1 MEEQSIKHRQLSHLS
16 IDDIPLEGKRLSIE
30 AGFLQSFVDDLHTY
44 RFVLKERGS
53 ERIIPFSAS
62 FERTEEQMVLI
73 RGELLLDPH
82 LALFKPYSYWDLYLH
97 SLGKDRHESE
107 SDNEGKYT
115 RIKMNLEDIRLH
127 SFFDANELFFPYRTK
142 NGNVSF
148 RKQEP
153 ITIGRL
159 EQVDLNEGNILT
171 FSGYSIYA
179 SQPESQMEVLGRQ
192 LVLTNNTDDEEIRLP
207 LNGEN
212 RDDLASLYGQ
222 FDFSSAAFN
231 GKLSL
236 EELKRF
242 STNNYYKF
250 YIETEVQRPEGIE
263 YIRSPRLDYFPR
275 NPMNQYHFSSFKSE
289 NKTWRIRVKPTK
301 NSRYLTV
308 RISQYSS
315 MRETARRIKNFLSRV
330 KSGRIVKRTYKL
342 VFSFLGKLPPK
353 KKQVVFES
361 FLGKQYSC
369 NPRAIYEYMLEHHPE
384 YDMYWSIDPRSAA
397 VFEGKGLKTINRF
410 SIPWLF
416 IMSRSKYWV
425 SNSRLP
431 IWIPKP
437 SHTTY
442 LQTWHGTPLK
452 RLAADMDEVHMPGT
466 NTAKYKKNFL
476 LESSRWDYLISP
488 NRYSSEIFTRAFGF
502 EKDMI
507 ESGYPRNDFLHNA
520 NNAETMNSLKERL
533 DLPLDKKVILYAPTW
548 RDNEFYAKGKYKF
561 NLKLEL
567 DKMQEELGDE
577 YIVLLRM
584 HYLIAENLDITPFA
598 GFAYDVSH
606 HTDISE
612 LYLISDLLITDYSSV
627 FFDYANLGRPMIFYV
642 YDIENY
648 RDTLRGFYFDFEA
661 QAPGPLV
668 KTTEDVIRHIQ
679 HPDPTS
685 QANFDAFYQ
694 KFCYLEDGEASKR
707 VVEKVFKTK

>member
-1 MEEQSIKHRQLSHLS
+1 MEGDLARMAEYELKHKRIHTLQINETSS
-16 IDDIPLEGKRLSIE
+16 GKTLYVEFALLDRYIE
-30 AGFLQSFVDDLHTY
+30 NLTDYELC
-44 RFVLKERGS
+44 L
-53 ERIIPFSAS
+53 
-62 FERTEEQMVLI
+62 FERDSEHYLTIETKEVSTEESFTILSGQLVLD
-73 RGELLLDPH
+73 GYLDS
-82 LALFKPYSYWDLYLH
+82 FKAHTFWDLYLRIH
-97 SLGKDRHESE
+97 KEEHE
-107 SDNEGKYT
+107 DPKLV
-115 RIKMNLEDIRLH
+115 RIKANNEDIRLH
-127 SFFDANELFFPYRTK
+127 SFFVSDYMFIPYRTK
-142 NGNVSF
+142 KGNVSF
-148 RKQEP
+148 KIAAPE
-153 ITIGRL
+153 IFGRM
-159 EQVDLNEGNILT
+159 EHVDLKENGELT
-171 FSGYSIYA
+171 FSGYSVVPPGIA
-179 SQPESQMEVLGRQ
+179 TANKTLVISSTETEEEVIIPLPSEDREDLRELFQNTALSFTESGFHGSVDLKELFQNGTNTYFKFFVEYTNVINGEEVKIRSH
-192 LVLTNNTDDEEIRLP
+192 RLP
-207 LNGEN
+207 
-212 RDDLASLYGQ
+212 
-222 FDFSSAAFN
+222 F
-231 GKLSL
+231 
-236 EELKRF
+236 
-242 STNNYYKF
+242 
-250 YIETEVQRPEGIE
+250 
-263 YIRSPRLDYFPR
+263 FPR
-275 NPMNQYHFSSFKSE
+275 NPETEFQSVFIQSNGRKLLA
-289 NKTWRIRVKPTK
+289 RVKPTK
-301 NSRYLTV
+301 KSRFLSIRVFQYNALKETV
-308 RISQYSS
+308 RK
-315 MRETARRIKNFLSRV
+315 AKNFLVRV
-330 KSGRIVKRTYKL
+330 KRGRTVKRAYKL
-342 VFSFLGKLPPK
+342 SFTFLGKLPAK

-361 FLGKQYSC
+361 FLGKQFSC
-369 NPRAIYEYMLEHHPE
+369 NPRAIYEYMLENHPE
-384 YDMYWSIDPRSAA
+384 YEMYWSIDPRSAA

-416 IMSRSKYWV
+416 KMARSKYWV

-488 NRYSSEIFTRAFGF
+488 NRYSSEIFARAFGF

-533 DLPLDKKVILYAPTW
+533 ELPLDKKVILYAPTW

-679 HPDPTS
+679 HPDPAS

>member
-1 MEEQSIKHRQLSHLS
+1 MNDHDFHHRQITLLSIKETSKGRYLSFEASFLKTFLDSYTRFHFCILERGTEHPIRLS
-16 IDDIPLEGKRLSIE
+16 AKRKHCEDESMDLLEGDFPLEP
-30 AGFLQSFVDDLHTY
+30 H
-44 RFVLKERGS
+44 LKE
-53 ERIIPFSAS
+53 
-62 FERTEEQMVLI
+62 L
-73 RGELLLDPH
+73 
-82 LALFKPYSYWDLYLH
+82 KPGVFWDLYLV
-97 SLGKDRHESE
+97 GIINDEE
-107 SDNEGKYT
+107 EYKYT
-115 RIKMNLEDIRLH
+115 RIKAGMEDIRLH
-127 SFFDANELFFPYRTK
+127 SFLYQDHLFIPYRTK
-142 NGNVSF
+142 KGNVSF
-148 RKQEP
+148 KLSPSAP
-153 ITIGRL
+153 IAMIEDLKLTDNGIIKLNGYAVYIPEAQGNVEVVSKRL
-159 EQVDLNEGNILT
+159 VITNNLNEEET
-171 FSGYSIYA
+171 FIPL
-179 SQPESQMEVLGRQ
+179 Q
-192 LVLTNNTDDEEIRLP
+192 NEIRHDLTERYAAGGEDYSSSGFYGEYKPDSLP
-207 LNGEN
+207 IG
-212 RDDLASLYGQ
+212 
-222 FDFSSAAFN
+222 SS
-231 GKLSL
+231 
-236 EELKRF
+236 
-242 STNNYYKF
+242 NNYYKF
-250 YIETEVQRPEGIE
+250 YIEVSIPTSEGVQH
-263 YIRSPRLDYFPR
+263 IRSQRLKFQPR
-275 NPMNQYHFSSFKSE
+275 NATSRYQECTLRLKNS
-289 NKTWRIRVKPTK
+289 TWKMRLKPTK
-301 NSRYLTV
+301 KS
-308 RISQYSS
+308 
-315 MRETARRIKNFLSRV
+315 NFLSVRIYQYKPFRQLAGKAKRFILRV
-330 KSGRIVKRTYKL
+330 KQGKTVKKAYKSAFIL
-342 VFSFLGKLPPK
+342 FGKLPAK

-369 NPRAIYEYMLEHHPE
+369 NPRAIYEYMLEHYPE
-384 YDMYWSIDPRSAA
+384 YDMYWSIDPRSAG
-397 VFEGKGLKTINRF
+397 VFKGKGLKTINRF

-416 IMSRSKYWV
+416 KMARSKYWV

-431 IWIPKP
+431 LWIPKP
-437 SHTTY
+437 KHTTY

-452 RLAADMDEVHMPGT
+452 RLAADMDQVLMPGT
-466 NTAKYKKNFL
+466 NTEKYKRNFL
-476 LESSRWDYLISP
+476 NESSRWDYLISP
-488 NRYSSEIFTRAFGF
+488 NRYSSEIFARAFGF

-548 RDNEFYAKGKYKF
+548 RDNEFYARGKYKF

-679 HPDPTS
+679 HPDPAS

>member
-1 MEEQSIKHRQLSHLS
+1 MDENGMHHRELSHLT
-16 IDDIPLEGKRLSIE
+16 IEDTENGKRLSITV
-30 AGFLQSFVDDLHTY
+30 GFLRSFLEDFSEY
-44 RFVLKERGS
+44 YFVLQERDTEQHISLSTTSTHIETTIS
-53 ERIIPFSAS
+53 E
-62 FERTEEQMVLI
+62 I
-73 RGELLLDPH
+73 RGELQLDPH
-82 LALFKPYSYWDLYLH
+82 LDAFKPEVYWDLYLH
-97 SLGKDRHESE
+97 TKQ
-107 SDNEGKYT
+107 SDQSDDSTGLLH
-115 RIKMNLEDIRLH
+115 RIKMNASDIRLH
-127 SFFDANELFFPYRTK
+127 SFIDRDTLFLPYRTK

-148 RKQEP
+148 RKTDHKLLARLDE
-153 ITIGRL
+153 IELEKENVLSYSGYAVHTSKNVIGRRL
-159 EQVDLNEGNILT
+159 I
-171 FSGYSIYA
+171 
-179 SQPESQMEVLGRQ
+179 
-192 LVLTNNTDDEEIRLP
+192 LTNNINEEEIALP
-207 LNGEN
+207 LNEES
-212 RDDLASLYGQ
+212 REDLDSLYSHH
-222 FDFSSAAFN
+222 DFSKAGFH
-231 GKLSL
+231 GTIQLQ
-236 EELKRF
+236 ELKRF

-250 YIETEVQRPEGIE
+250 YLEVDVLGPDGVEQ
-263 YIRSPRLDYFPR
+263 IRSPRLDFYPR
-275 NPMNQYHFSSFKSE
+275 NPEAITHSSSIKVG
-289 NKTWRIRVKPTK
+289 KKQWKVYIKPTK
-301 NSRYLTV
+301 KSRYLSLRIYEYNLLNIV
-308 RISQYSS
+308 RTKGKNALI
-315 MRETARRIKNFLSRV
+315 RIKNRI
-330 KSGRIVKRTYKL
+330 KGGRTIKKAYKL
-342 VFSFLGKLPPK
+342 AFVTLGKLPAK

-416 IMSRSKYWV
+416 KMTRSKYWV

-437 SHTTY
+437 NHTTY

-466 NTAKYKKNFL
+466 NTVKYKRNFL
-476 LESSRWDYLISP
+476 MESSRWDYLISP
-488 NRYSSEIFTRAFGF
+488 NRYSSEIFARAFGF

-520 NNAETMNSLKERL
+520 NNEETMDALKNRL
-533 DLPLDKKVILYAPTW
+533 DIPLDKKVILYAPTW

-584 HYLIAENLDITPFA
+584 HYLIAENLDITPFG

-679 HPDPTS
+679 HPDPAS

>member
-1 MEEQSIKHRQLSHLS
+1 MTDHDFHNRQLTSLT
-16 IDDIPLEGKRLSIE
+16 IKETPEGRYL
-30 AGFLQSFVDDLHTY
+30 
-44 RFVLKERGS
+44 
-53 ERIIPFSAS
+53 S
-62 FERTEEQMVLI
+62 FETSFLKTFITSFTRFHFCLLVRGTEDFIQFDAEKKPCEDETMDILT
-73 RGELLLDPH
+73 GELHLEPH
-82 LALFKPYSYWDLYLH
+82 LKNLKPGVYWDLCLI
-97 SLGKDRHESE
+97 GESNGE
-107 SDNEGKYT
+107 WKYT
-115 RIKMNLEDIRLH
+115 RIKAGMEDIRLN
-127 SFFDANELFFPYRTK
+127 SFPNHNDIFIPYRTK
-142 NGNVSF
+142 KGNVSF
-148 RKQEP
+148 KLSPSTP
-153 ITIGRL
+153 ISMVEDLKLTDGGVIKLTGYAVYLPETKGDVKVVSKNLVITNHLTEDEITVPL
-159 EQVDLNEGNILT
+159 EN
-171 FSGYSIYA
+171 
-179 SQPESQMEVLGRQ
+179 
-192 LVLTNNTDDEEIRLP
+192 EIRQDLTERYARG
-207 LNGEN
+207 NEDYSTSGFYGEVTLHSFN
-212 RDDLASLYGQ
+212 NQ
-222 FDFSSAAFN
+222 SS
-231 GKLSL
+231 
-236 EELKRF
+236 
-242 STNNYYKF
+242 NNYYKF
-250 YIETEVQRPEGIE
+250 FVEIAIETSEGIQH
-263 YIRSPRLDYFPR
+263 IRSKRLKFQPR
-275 NPMNQYHFSSFKSE
+275 NATSKNQETTVRLKGASWKL
-289 NKTWRIRVKPTK
+289 RVKPTK
-301 NSRYLTV
+301 KSD
-308 RISQYSS
+308 
-315 MRETARRIKNFLSRV
+315 FLSVRMYQYKPLRQIAGKAKRFLLRV
-330 KSGRIVKRTYKL
+330 KQGKTVKRAYKTAFVL
-342 VFSFLGKLPPK
+342 LGKLPAK

-369 NPRAIYEYMLEHHPE
+369 NPRAIYEYMVEHHPE
-384 YDMYWSIDPRSAA
+384 YDMYWSIDPRSAG
-397 VFEGKGLKTINRF
+397 VFKGKGLKTINRF
-410 SIPWLF
+410 SIQWLF
-416 IMSRSKYWV
+416 KMARSKYWV

-437 SHTTY
+437 NHTTY

-466 NTAKYKKNFL
+466 NTAKYKRNFL
-476 LESSRWDYLISP
+476 KESSRWDYLISP
-488 NRYSSEIFTRAFGF
+488 NRYSSEIFARAFGF

-520 NNAETMNSLKERL
+520 NNAETMYALKKRL
-533 DLPLDKKVILYAPTW
+533 DLPLDKKVIIYAPTW

-679 HPDPTS
+679 HPDPAS

>member
-1 MEEQSIKHRQLSHLS
+1 MNDHDFHNRQITQLSIKETPKGRYLSF
-16 IDDIPLEGKRLSIE
+16 E
-30 AGFLQSFVDDLHTY
+30 ASFLKTYLDSFE
-44 RFVLKERGS
+44 RFHFCILERGS
-53 ERIIPFSAS
+53 EHTIRFSAK
-62 FERTEEQMVLI
+62 RMQCEEESMDLLK
-73 RGELLLDPH
+73 GELPLESH
-82 LALFKPYSYWDLYLH
+82 LMDLKPGIFWDLYLV
-97 SLGKDRHESE
+97 GIINDEE
-107 SDNEGKYT
+107 EYKYT
-115 RIKMNLEDIRLH
+115 RIKAGMEDIRLH
-127 SFFDANELFFPYRTK
+127 SFLYQDHLFIPYRTK
-142 NGNVSF
+142 KGNVSF
-148 RKQEP
+148 KLSPSAP
-153 ITIGRL
+153 IAMIEDLKLTDNGIIKLNGYAVYIPEAQGNVEVASKRL
-159 EQVDLNEGNILT
+159 VI
-171 FSGYSIYA
+171 
-179 SQPESQMEVLGRQ
+179 
-192 LVLTNNTDDEEIRLP
+192 TNNMYEEETFIPLQNEIRHDLTERYAAGGEDYSLSGFYGEFKPDSLP
-207 LNGEN
+207 IG
-212 RDDLASLYGQ
+212 
-222 FDFSSAAFN
+222 SS
-231 GKLSL
+231 
-236 EELKRF
+236 
-242 STNNYYKF
+242 NNYYKF
-250 YIETEVQRPEGIE
+250 YIEVSIPTSEGVQH
-263 YIRSPRLDYFPR
+263 IRSQRLKFQPR
-275 NPMNQYHFSSFKSE
+275 NATSRYQECTLRLKNS
-289 NKTWRIRVKPTK
+289 TWKMRLKPTK
-301 NSRYLTV
+301 KS
-308 RISQYSS
+308 
-315 MRETARRIKNFLSRV
+315 NFLSVRIYQYKPLRQLAGKAKRFILRV
-330 KSGRIVKRTYKL
+330 KQGKTVKKAYKSAFIL
-342 VFSFLGKLPPK
+342 LGKLPAK

-369 NPRAIYEYMLEHHPE
+369 NPRAIYEYMLEHYPE
-384 YDMYWSIDPRSAA
+384 YDMYWSIDPRSAE
-397 VFEGKGLKTINRF
+397 VFKGKGLKTINRF

-416 IMSRSKYWV
+416 KMARSKYWV

-431 IWIPKP
+431 LWIPKP
-437 SHTTY
+437 NHTTY

-452 RLAADMDEVHMPGT
+452 RLAADMDQVLMPGT
-466 NTAKYKKNFL
+466 NTEKYKRNFL
-476 LESSRWDYLISP
+476 NESSRWDHLISP
-488 NRYSSEIFTRAFGF
+488 NRYSSEIFARAFGF

-567 DKMQEELGDE
+567 DKMQEELGDD

-679 HPDPTS
+679 HPDPAS

>member
-1 MEEQSIKHRQLSHLS
+1 MGENGMHHHELSHLT
-16 IDDIPLEGKRLSIE
+16 IEDTKNGKRLMIKV
-30 AGFLQSFVDDLHTY
+30 GFLRSFLDDLLEYHFILQERHT
-44 RFVLKERGS
+44 EQQ
-53 ERIIPFSAS
+53 IPFSTTTIH
-62 FERTEEQMVLI
+62 TETNMSEVK
-73 RGELLLDPH
+73 GELQLNLEAFQPER
-82 LALFKPYSYWDLYLH
+82 YWDLYLLSQH
-97 SLGKDRHESE
+97 SGE
-107 SDNEGKYT
+107 SDGHT
-115 RIKMNLEDIRLH
+115 DHLHRVKMNASDIRLH
-127 SFFDANELFFPYRTK
+127 SFSDRDMLFLPYRTK

-148 RKQEP
+148 RKTDHKVLARLDEIELDKENVLSYAGYAIHTSQ
-153 ITIGRL
+153 TVIGRRL
-159 EQVDLNEGNILT
+159 ILTNHTNEEEMIIPLNE
-171 FSGYSIYA
+171 
-179 SQPESQMEVLGRQ
+179 ESREDLG
-192 LVLTNNTDDEEIRLP
+192 
-207 LNGEN
+207 
-212 RDDLASLYGQ
+212 SLYRHHN
-222 FDFSSAAFN
+222 FSKAGFH
-231 GKLSL
+231 GTIPLQ
-236 EELKRF
+236 EVKRF
-242 STNNYYKF
+242 SSNNYYKF
-250 YIETEVQRPEGIE
+250 YIELDVQGPDGIDQL
-263 YIRSPRLDYFPR
+263 RSPRLDFYPR
-275 NPMNQYHFSSFKSE
+275 NPVATTHSSSMKIG
-289 NKTWRIRVKPTK
+289 NKQWNVHIKPTK
-301 NSRYLTV
+301 KSRYLSLRMYEYNLLNIV
-308 RISQYSS
+308 RTKGKNALS
-315 MRETARRIKNFLSRV
+315 RIKN
-330 KSGRIVKRTYKL
+330 RIKGGKTIKRAYKL
-342 VFSFLGKLPPK
+342 AFVTLGKLPAK

-369 NPRAIYEYMLEHHPE
+369 NPRAIYEYMLEHYPE
-384 YDMYWSIDPRSAA
+384 YDMYWSIDPRHAA
-397 VFEGKGLKTINRF
+397 VFKGKGLKTINRF

-416 IMSRSKYWV
+416 KMARSKYWV

-437 SHTTY
+437 KHTTY

-466 NTAKYKKNFL
+466 DTAKYKRNFL
-476 LESSRWDYLISP
+476 MESSRWDYLISP
-488 NRYSSEIFTRAFGF
+488 NRYSSEIFARAFGF
-502 EKDMI
+502 GKEMI
-507 ESGYPRNDFLHNA
+507 ESGYPRNDFLHHA
-520 NNAETMNSLKERL
+520 NHDETMDALKNRL
-533 DLPLDKKVILYAPTW
+533 DIPLDKKVILYAPTW

-612 LYLISDLLITDYSSV
+612 LYVISDLLITDYSSV

-668 KTTEDVIRHIQ
+668 KTTEEVIRHIQ
-679 HPDPTS
+679 HPDPAS

-694 KFCYLEDGEASKR
+694 KFCYLEDGMASKR

>member
-1 MEEQSIKHRQLSHLS
+1 MDLLKGELPLESHLM
-16 IDDIPLEGKRLSIE
+16 
-30 AGFLQSFVDDLHTY
+30 DL
-44 RFVLKERGS
+44 
-53 ERIIPFSAS
+53 
-62 FERTEEQMVLI
+62 
-73 RGELLLDPH
+73 
-82 LALFKPYSYWDLYLH
+82 KPGIFWDLYLV
-97 SLGKDRHESE
+97 GIINDEE
-107 SDNEGKYT
+107 EYKYT
-115 RIKMNLEDIRLH
+115 RIKAGMEDIRLH
-127 SFFDANELFFPYRTK
+127 SFLYQDHLFIPYRTK
-142 NGNVSF
+142 KGNVSF
-148 RKQEP
+148 KLSPSAP
-153 ITIGRL
+153 IAMIEDLKLTDNGIIKLNGYAVYIPEAQGNVEVASKRL
-159 EQVDLNEGNILT
+159 VI
-171 FSGYSIYA
+171 
-179 SQPESQMEVLGRQ
+179 
-192 LVLTNNTDDEEIRLP
+192 TNNMYEEETFIPLQNEIRHDLTERYAAGGEDYSLSGFYGEFKPDSLP
-207 LNGEN
+207 IG
-212 RDDLASLYGQ
+212 
-222 FDFSSAAFN
+222 SS
-231 GKLSL
+231 
-236 EELKRF
+236 
-242 STNNYYKF
+242 NNYYKF
-250 YIETEVQRPEGIE
+250 YIEVSIPTSEGVQH
-263 YIRSPRLDYFPR
+263 IRSQRLKFQPR
-275 NPMNQYHFSSFKSE
+275 NATSRYQECTLRLKNS
-289 NKTWRIRVKPTK
+289 TWKMRLKPTK
-301 NSRYLTV
+301 KS
-308 RISQYSS
+308 
-315 MRETARRIKNFLSRV
+315 NFLSVRIYQYKPLRQLAGKAKRFILRV
-330 KSGRIVKRTYKL
+330 KQGKTVKKAYKSAFIL
-342 VFSFLGKLPPK
+342 LGKLPAK

-369 NPRAIYEYMLEHHPE
+369 NPRAIYEYMLEHYPE
-384 YDMYWSIDPRSAA
+384 YDMYWSIDPRSAE
-397 VFEGKGLKTINRF
+397 VFKGKGLKTINRF

-416 IMSRSKYWV
+416 KMARSKYWV

-431 IWIPKP
+431 LWIPKP
-437 SHTTY
+437 NHTTY

-452 RLAADMDEVHMPGT
+452 RLAADMDQVLMPGT
-466 NTAKYKKNFL
+466 NTEKYKRNFL
-476 LESSRWDYLISP
+476 NESSRWDHLISP
-488 NRYSSEIFTRAFGF
+488 NRYSSEIFARAFGF

-567 DKMQEELGDE
+567 DKMQEELGDD

-679 HPDPTS
+679 HPDPAS